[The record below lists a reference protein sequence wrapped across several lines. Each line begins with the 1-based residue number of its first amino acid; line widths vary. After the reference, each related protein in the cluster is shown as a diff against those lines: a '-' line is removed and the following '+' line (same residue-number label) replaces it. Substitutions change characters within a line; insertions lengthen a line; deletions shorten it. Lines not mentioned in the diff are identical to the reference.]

1 MVRNVYHYEK
11 QRILSQNVDKSV
23 ADQQNDLKL

>member
-11 QRILSQNVDKSV
+11 QRILSQNVDKRV